1 MKSVWNF
8 LKNKRGRNW
17 GIVVI
22 VLLITVVLVPRILPG
37 SNLAMAQTTEAKV
50 VSLNVAETVDTSG
63 NLQAQPFASLEW
75 KTDGVVEA
83 VNVKTGDMVKSGD
96 ILLSLQTSS
105 TSSNI
110 ISAQVDLVQ
119 AQKDL
124 EELLNS
130 DTDRAQA
137 AIDLQ
142 DAKEAYEKAYNWRV
156 ELNKKIWITDYK
168 YRYIRGQQVLVPHTY
183 RNYAAPETI
192 AKADRDLALKKG
204 ELEDA
209 QRAYDRLENG
219 PNAQD
224 VAAAQAKVDAAQAT
238 VNSLSIIAPFDGEVL
253 SVSDYVGDTVSTGDL
268 SVNLADVNHLY
279 VEAKVDESDIAKIKV
294 GNPIGAT
301 LDAVP
306 GLTLTGVVSVI
317 NPVGE
322 IDSGLVKY
330 KVRIDLDKMEDSSFI
345 PLGTT
350 VNVTIQVKETSKS
363 LAVPITAIQNDNQG
377 EYVRI
382 IKEDGST
389 VRVNVVSGNIVGDLV
404 TVTGDLKEGDRVS
417 TQSIEN
423 QMPGGGSPFG
433 G

>member
-1 MKSVWNF
+1 MKSVLN
-8 LKNKRGRNW
+8 LMKNKKARNW

-22 VLLITVVLVPRILPG
+22 VVLIAILLVPRILPG
-37 SNLAMAQTTEAKV
+37 PNLAMAQTTEAKV

-63 NLQAQPFASLEW
+63 SLQAQPFASLEW
-75 KTDGVVEA
+75 KADGVVET
-83 VNVKTGDMVKSGD
+83 VNVQAGAMVKSGD
-96 ILLSLQTSS
+96 VLLSLQTSS

-110 ISAQVDLVQ
+110 VSAQADLVQ

-137 AIDLQ
+137 VIDLQ

-156 ELNKKIWITDYK
+156 ELNGETWITDYK
-168 YRYIRGQQVLVPHTY
+168 YKSIRGQQVLVPHTY
-183 RNYAAPETI
+183 RGYAAPETI
-192 AKADRDLALKKG
+192 ADADRDLALKKS
-204 ELEDA
+204 ELEDT
-209 QRAYDRLENG
+209 QRAYDRLANG
-219 PNAQD
+219 PNEKD

-253 SVSDYVGDTVSTGDL
+253 SVSEYVGDTVSTGDL
-268 SVNLADVNHLY
+268 SVNLADLNHLY
-279 VEAKVDESDIAKIKV
+279 VEAEVDESDIAKIKV
-294 GNPIGAT
+294 GNPIEAT

-306 GLTLTGVVSVI
+306 GVKLTGVVSVI

-330 KVRIDLDKMEDSSFI
+330 KVRIDLDTMEDSSFI

-350 VNVTIQVKETSKS
+350 VNVTIQVKEATQS
-363 LAVPITAIQNDNQG
+363 LAVPITAIQNDDKG
-377 EYVRI
+377 EYVSV

-389 VRVNVVSGNIVGDLV
+389 VRVNVVSGNIVGNLV
-404 TVTGDLKEGDRVS
+404 TVTGNLQEGDRVS
-417 TQSIEN
+417 TQSIGN

>member
-8 LKNKRGRNW
+8 LKNKRVRNW
-17 GIVVI
+17 GIVVV
-22 VLLITVVLVPRILPG
+22 VLLLAVVLVPRILPG
-37 SNLAMAQTTEAKV
+37 PNLATAQTMEAKV
-50 VSLNVAETVDTSG
+50 ASLNVAETVDTSG
-63 NLQAQPFASLEW
+63 SLQAQPFASLEW
-75 KTDGVVEA
+75 KTDGIVET
-83 VNVKTGDMVKSGD
+83 VNVKAGEMVKSGD
-96 ILLSLQTSS
+96 VLLSLQTSS

-110 ISAQVDLVQ
+110 VSAQADLVQ

-124 EELLNS
+124 EELLKS

-142 DAKEAYEKAYNWRV
+142 DAKDAYEKAYNWRA
-156 ELNKKIWITDYK
+156 ELNKETWITDYK
-168 YRYIRGQQVLVPHTY
+168 YKSIHGRQVLVPHTY
-183 RNYAAPETI
+183 KGYAAPETI
-192 AKADRDLALKKG
+192 AEADRDLALKKS

-209 QRAYDRLENG
+209 QRAYDRLQAG

-224 VAAAQAKVDAAQAT
+224 VVAAQAKVDAAQAT

-268 SVNLADVNHLY
+268 SVNLADLNHLY
-279 VEAKVDESDIAKIKV
+279 VEAEVDESDIAKIKV
-294 GNPIGAT
+294 GNPIDAT

-306 GLTLTGVVSVI
+306 GSTLTGEVSAI

-330 KVRIDLDKMEDSSFI
+330 KVRIDLDKMEGNSFI

-350 VNVTIQVKETSKS
+350 VNVTIQVKEASKS
-363 LAVPITAIQNDNQG
+363 LAVPITAIQNDDKG
-377 EYVRI
+377 EYVLI
-382 IKEDGST
+382 IKEDGT
-389 VRVNVVSGNIVGDLV
+389 TTRVDVVSGNIVGNLV
-404 TVTGDLKEGDRVS
+404 TVTGNLKEGDRVS
-417 TQSIEN
+417 TQSIGN
-423 QMPGGGSPFG
+423 QMPGGGGPFG

>member
-8 LKNKRGRNW
+8 LRNKKVRNW
-17 GIVVI
+17 GIVVVVI
-22 VLLITVVLVPRILPG
+22 VLIAVVLVPRIWSG
-37 SNLAMAQTTEAKV
+37 SNATAQGIEARVTSLEV
-50 VSLNVAETVDTSG
+50 VETVETSG
-63 NLQAQPFASLEW
+63 SLQAQPFASLEW

-83 VNVKTGDMVKSGD
+83 VNVKAGDMVKSGD
-96 ILLSLQTSS
+96 VLLSLQTSS

-110 ISAQVDLVQ
+110 VSAQADLVQ

-124 EELLNS
+124 EELLKS

-142 DAKEAYEKAYNWRV
+142 DAKGAYEKAYNWRV
-156 ELNKKIWITDYK
+156 ELNEKIWITDYK
-168 YRYIRGQQVLVPHTY
+168 YRYIRGSQVLVPHTY

-192 AKADRDLALKKG
+192 AKADRDLALKMG

-209 QRAYDRLENG
+209 QRAYDRLANG
-219 PNAQD
+219 PNEQD

-268 SVNLADVNHLY
+268 SVNLADLNHLY
-279 VEAKVDESDIAKIKV
+279 VEAEVDESDIAKVKL
-294 GNPIGAT
+294 GNPIEAT
-301 LDAVP
+301 LDAIP
-306 GLTLTGVVSVI
+306 DLTLMGKVSAI

-322 IDSGLVKY
+322 VDSGLVKY
-330 KVRIDLDKMEDSSFI
+330 KVRVDLDQMEENTFI

-350 VNVTIQVKETSKS
+350 VNVTIQVKEASKS
-363 LAVPITAIQNDNQG
+363 LAVPITAIQNDDKG
-377 EYVRI
+377 EYVRV

-389 VRVNVVSGNIVGDLV
+389 IRVDVVSSNIVGDLV

-423 QMPGGGSPFG
+423 QLPGGGGPFG

>member
-8 LKNKRGRNW
+8 LRNKKVRNW
-17 GIVVI
+17 GLVVVVI
-22 VLLITVVLVPRILPG
+22 VLIAVVLVPRIWPG
-37 SNLAMAQTTEAKV
+37 SNATAQGIEARVTSLEV
-50 VSLNVAETVDTSG
+50 VETVETSG
-63 NLQAQPFASLEW
+63 SLQAQPFASLEW
-75 KTDGVVEA
+75 KTDGIVEA
-83 VNVKTGDMVKSGD
+83 VNVKAGDMVKSGD
-96 ILLSLQTSS
+96 VLLSLQTSS

-110 ISAQVDLVQ
+110 VSAQADLVQ

-124 EELLNS
+124 EELLKS

-142 DAKEAYEKAYNWRV
+142 DAKETYEKAYNWRV
-156 ELNKKIWITDYK
+156 KLNGKIWIDDVTYK
-168 YRYIRGQQVLVPHTY
+168 YIRGQQIPVVHSY
-183 RNYAAPETI
+183 RAYADPETI
-192 AKADRDLALKKG
+192 ADADRDLALKMG

-209 QRAYDRLENG
+209 QRAYDRLANG
-219 PNAQD
+219 PNEQD

-268 SVNLADVNHLY
+268 SVNLADLNHLY
-279 VEAKVDESDIAKIKV
+279 VEAEVDESDIAKIKL
-294 GNPIGAT
+294 GNPVEAT
-301 LDAVP
+301 PDAAP
-306 GLTLTGVVSVI
+306 GLTLTGVVSAI

-330 KVRIDLDKMEDSSFI
+330 KVRIDLDKLEDSTFI

-350 VNVTIQVKETSKS
+350 VNVTIQVKEASRS
-363 LAVPITAIQNDNQG
+363 LAVPITAIQNDDKG
-377 EYVRI
+377 EYVWV

-389 VRVNVVSGNIVGDLV
+389 IRVDVVSSNIIGDLV
-404 TVTGDLKEGDRVS
+404 TVTGDLKVGDRVS

-423 QMPGGGSPFG
+423 QMPGGGGLLG

>member
-8 LKNKRGRNW
+8 LKNKRVRNW
-17 GIVVI
+17 GIVII
-22 VLLITVVLVPRILPG
+22 VLLIAVVLVPRILPG
-37 SNLAMAQTTEAKV
+37 PNLAMAQTTEAKV

-63 NLQAQPFASLEW
+63 SLQAQPFASLEW
-75 KTDGVVEA
+75 KTDGVVET
-83 VNVKTGDMVKSGD
+83 VNVQAGAMVKSGD
-96 ILLSLQTSS
+96 VLLSLQTSS

-110 ISAQVDLVQ
+110 VSAQADLVQ

-156 ELNKKIWITDYK
+156 ELNGETWITDYK
-168 YRYIRGQQVLVPHTY
+168 YKSIRGQQVLVPHTY
-183 RNYAAPETI
+183 RGYAAPETI
-192 AKADRDLALKKG
+192 ADADRDLALKKS
-204 ELEDA
+204 ELEDT

-219 PNAQD
+219 PNEQD

-253 SVSDYVGDTVSTGDL
+253 SVSEYVGDTVSTGDL
-268 SVNLADVNHLY
+268 SVNLADLNHLY
-279 VEAKVDESDIAKIKV
+279 VEAEVDESDIAKIKV
-294 GNPIGAT
+294 GNPIEAT

-306 GLTLTGVVSVI
+306 GVKLTGVVSVI

-330 KVRIDLDKMEDSSFI
+330 KVRIDLDTMEDSSFI

-350 VNVTIQVKETSKS
+350 VNVTIQVKEATQS
-363 LAVPITAIQNDNQG
+363 LAVPITAIQNDDKG
-377 EYVRI
+377 EYVSV

-389 VRVNVVSGNIVGDLV
+389 VRVNVVSGNIVGNLV
-404 TVTGDLKEGDRVS
+404 TVTGNLKEGDRVS
-417 TQSIEN
+417 TQSIGN